1 MVLIM
6 KNKIQNTFV
15 VIGEKVKEL
24 HITED
29 FCYEAV
35 SQAREIHLFSD
46 IIDKRQSGKVK
57 YKIEDLLMILL
68 YMSIIGKCN
77 SFTYIADYVEIN
89 KKIFIELG
97 LIKDGEYPSHDT
109 FRRVMMILEP
119 ENIEQTV
126 LHRFHEFLLSL
137 EHSVCDHKYHHYA
150 IDGKVVRGSGRSNQS
165 DNPKRNVNILNVY
178 DTGLHLCCISRPVED
193 KTNEIPVAQELL
205 KNVLNLKN
213 SIVTADAL
221 HTCCNTANIIH
232 EKKGKYVLPVK
243 ENNSSLLAE
252 IKAKME
258 KYNNKLNTVKTD
270 TRTFNF
276 YHLPSSYKYENY
288 QKIKTFVHMKSRR
301 NKSEEIEMY
310 FISNSADEDL
320 IEYGI
325 EKRWCIENDL
335 HKEKD
340 ILLKEDSIHITDKVA
355 LNNLVILN
363 NIAIAI
369 YSLYGLLFPEKKK
382 QMEKIFVQTN
392 PIEAIK
398 KIESVMNSDTF
409 LSKVES
415 LMKHKK
421 CR

>member
-1 MVLIM
+1 
-6 KNKIQNTFV
+6 
-15 VIGEKVKEL
+15 
-24 HITED
+24 
-29 FCYEAV
+29 
-35 SQAREIHLFSD
+35 
-46 IIDKRQSGKVK
+46 
-57 YKIEDLLMILL
+57 
-68 YMSIIGKCN
+68 
-77 SFTYIADYVEIN
+77 
-89 KKIFIELG
+89 
-97 LIKDGEYPSHDT
+97 
-109 FRRVMMILEP
+109 
-119 ENIEQTV
+119 
-126 LHRFHEFLLSL
+126 
-137 EHSVCDHKYHHYA
+137 
-150 IDGKVVRGSGRSNQS
+150 
-165 DNPKRNVNILNVY
+165 
-178 DTGLHLCCISRPVED
+178 
-193 KTNEIPVAQELL
+193 
-205 KNVLNLKN
+205 
-213 SIVTADAL
+213 
-221 HTCCNTANIIH
+221 
-232 EKKGKYVLPVK
+232 
-243 ENNSSLLAE
+243 
-252 IKAKME
+252 
-258 KYNNKLNTVKTD
+258 
-270 TRTFNF
+270 
-276 YHLPSSYKYENY
+276 
-288 QKIKTFVHMKSRR
+288 MKSRR